1 MFDWL
6 RQYNFMVLSTPIF
19 MPTVYKFTLKVYVI
33 VSDHKGFGN
42 LQKRKLIHSS
52 GPWCTLCCSNIIHV
66 VTTSSMTNDTL
77 N

>member
-42 LQKRKLIHSS
+42 LQKRKLIHSIVDL
-52 GPWCTLCCSNIIHV
+52 GAHYVV
-66 VTTSSMTNDTL
+66 VTSCT
-77 N
+77 